1 MNLPFKRVLVID
13 FETAWDRR
21 EYTLSKMTTEEYVRD
36 PRFKA
41 WGLCWKEVGED
52 AYPLQGLG
60 VVLERGRRRR
70 LSHVGSRRGHRRV
83 G

>member
-1 MNLPFKRVLVID
+1 MSLPFTRVIALD
-13 FETAWDRR
+13 FETAWDRK

-52 AYPLQGLG
+52 AYPM
-60 VVLERGRRRR
+60 
-70 LSHVGSRRGHRRV
+70 
-83 G
+83 